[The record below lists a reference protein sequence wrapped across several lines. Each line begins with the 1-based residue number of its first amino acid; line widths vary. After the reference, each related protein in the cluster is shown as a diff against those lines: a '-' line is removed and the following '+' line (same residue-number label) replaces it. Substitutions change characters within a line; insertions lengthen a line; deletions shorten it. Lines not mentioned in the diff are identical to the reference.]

1 MGWLTRWL
9 LSKEWRESKLRQDAA
24 GMLLLVGSFFGHQP
38 PHIEPQHTVIGTPKG
53 DDRNDEELEVT
64 PPESGSQHRHT

>member
-1 MGWLTRWL
+1 MSWLTRWL

-24 GMLLLVGSFFGHQP
+24 GMLLLFGSFFGHQP

-53 DDRNDEELEVT
+53 DERDRDDLEVT
-64 PPESGSQHRHT
+64 PPESGSPRPHT

>member
-9 LSKEWRESKLRQDAA
+9 TSDRWRESRLREDAA

-38 PHIEPQHTVIGTPKG
+38 PRIEPQHTVIGTPKG
-53 DDRNDEELEVT
+53 DDRAPDELEVILPKSGPQ
-64 PPESGSQHRHT
+64 PPPT